1 MSVASFLDPT
11 FIKFWYFCNIVAFI
25 TWILTLINKN
35 FSQIDRLWSI
45 LPVLYSW
52 GFVISAILNN
62 PGPQPD
68 VQVISENLGEDIKS
82 GSARP
87 GVVLESD
94 NSSIIRLVFMSFM
107 ITIWGCRLTYNF
119 WRKGKSDLK

>member
-1 MSVASFLDPT
+1 MISFLDPA
-11 FIKFWYFCNIVAFI
+11 FLNVWYACNIIAFI
-25 TWILTLINKN
+25 TWLLTLVNNN
-35 FSQIDRLWSI
+35 FSQVDRVWSI

-52 GFVISAILNN
+52 AFVATAVLNN

-87 GVVLESD
+87 GVVLEGD
-94 NSSIIRLVFMSFM
+94 NSSLTRLIVMASL
-107 ITIWGCRLTYNF
+107 ITVWGCRLTYNY
-119 WRKGKSDLK
+119 WRKGKMLG

>member
-1 MSVASFLDPT
+1 MISFLDPA
-11 FIKFWYFCNIVAFI
+11 FLNVWYACNIIAFI
-25 TWILTLINKN
+25 TWLLTLVNNN
-35 FSQIDRLWSI
+35 FSQVDRVWSI

-52 GFVISAILNN
+52 AFVATAVLNN

-87 GVVLESD
+87 GVVLEGD
-94 NSSIIRLVFMSFM
+94 NSSLTRLIVMASM
-107 ITIWGCRLTYNF
+107 ITVWGCRLTYNY
-119 WRKGKSDLK
+119 WRKGKLLG

>member
-1 MSVASFLDPT
+1 MISFLDPA
-11 FIKFWYFCNIVAFI
+11 FLNVWYACNIIAFI
-25 TWILTLINKN
+25 TWLLTLVNNN
-35 FSQIDRLWSI
+35 FSQVDRVWSI

-52 GFVISAILNN
+52 AFVAIAVLNN

-87 GVVLESD
+87 GVVLEGD
-94 NSSIIRLVFMSFM
+94 NSSLTRLIVMASL
-107 ITIWGCRLTYNF
+107 ITVWGCRLTYNY
-119 WRKGKSDLK
+119 WRKGKMLG